1 MYVDW
6 VEEKQTYKLKA
17 KQLVTKIVGK
27 EWNGGKN
34 GNWVDEVK
42 SIKRVCQC
50 RVRFDGGLY
59 DGCLCWAIV
68 IK

>member
-34 GNWVDEVK
+34 GNWFDEVK
-42 SIKRVCQC
+42 SIKRV
-50 RVRFDGGLY
+50 VNVEYGSME
-59 DGCLCWAIV
+59 GCTID

>member
-27 EWNGGKN
+27 EWNWGKN
-34 GNWVDEVK
+34 GNWFDEVK
-42 SIKRVCQC
+42 SIKRVVNVEYGSMEDCTI
-50 RVRFDGGLY
+50 D
-59 DGCLCWAIV
+59 